1 MLDIDL
7 VTILAEILNFLVI
20 AAALYFLLF
29 KPSVERIEE
38 RSRKN
43 EELLANAKQREEE
56 AEEKLARI
64 EDRLS
69 NIDEEIEA
77 RLEEAYKNAQSESEA
92 LLEETQKEAEK
103 IIRDAEK
110 EAEKRQSLEMEE
122 LEQELVDTI
131 LNISAQ
137 VLSKTTPDK
146 THERLIEEL
155 NQEIWDMGKSDMPQ
169 VKTIRES
176 LSERTPTV
184 NVVSAKELTPDQQRS
199 LVRTFSALADRNVN
213 MEIEIDPE
221 LIAGVRLR
229 MGDMVVEN
237 NLAVELEELKSE
249 VFESL
254 EESIHG
260 EEGE

>member
-7 VTILAEILNFLVI
+7 TTILAEIINFLVI

-29 KPSVERIEE
+29 KPTVKHIEKRAQE
-38 RSRKN
+38 K
-43 EELLANAKQREEE
+43 EEMMLNAKQKENE
-56 AEEKLARI
+56 AEEKLAQI
-64 EDRLS
+64 EARLAD
-69 NIDEEIEA
+69 IDKEIEA
-77 RLEEAYKNAQSESEA
+77 RLEEAYQNAQSESEA
-92 LLEETQKEAEK
+92 LLAETQKEAEK

-110 EAEKRQSLEMEE
+110 EAERRQSLEMEE

-137 VLSKTTPDK
+137 VLSKSTPDK
-146 THERLIEEL
+146 THEKLIEEL

-169 VKTIRES
+169 VRTIRDS

-184 NVVSAKELTPDQQRS
+184 NVVSAKELTPEQQRS

-213 MEIEIDPE
+213 MEIEIDPG
-221 LIAGVRLR
+221 LIAGIRLR
-229 MGDMVVEN
+229 MGDLVVEN
-237 NLAVELEELKSE
+237 NLAVELEELRAE

-254 EESIHG
+254 EASVNA
-260 EEGE
+260 EER

>member
-7 VTILAEILNFLVI
+7 ITILAQIINFLVI

-29 KPSVERIEE
+29 KPTVKRIEKRAQE
-38 RSRKN
+38 K
-43 EELLANAKQREEE
+43 EEMLSNAKQKEKE
-56 AEEKLARI
+56 AEEKLAQV
-64 EDRLS
+64 EARLAD
-69 NIDEEIEA
+69 IDNEIEA
-77 RLEEAYKNAQSESEA
+77 RLEEAYQKAQSESEA
-92 LLEETQKEAEK
+92 LLLETQKEAEK

-131 LNISAQ
+131 LNISSQ
-137 VLSKTTPDK
+137 VLSKSTPDK
-146 THERLIEEL
+146 IHEKLIQDL

-169 VKTIRES
+169 VRTIRDS

-184 NVVSAKELTPDQQRS
+184 NVVSAKELTPEQQRS

-221 LIAGVRLR
+221 LIAGIRLR
-229 MGDMVVEN
+229 MGDLVVEN
-237 NLAVELEELKSE
+237 NLAVELEELRAE
-249 VFESL
+249 VLESL
-254 EESIHG
+254 EESINDS
-260 EEGE
+260 ER

>member
-1 MLDIDL
+1 MLDIDPI
-7 VTILAEILNFLVI
+7 TILAQILNFLVI
-20 AAALYFLLF
+20 AGALYFLLF
-29 KPSVERIEE
+29 KPTVKRIEE
-38 RSRKN
+38 RSQEK
-43 EELLANAKQREEE
+43 EEMMLNAEQKEEE
-56 AEEKLARI
+56 AKKKLAEI
-64 EDRLS
+64 ETRLA
-69 NIDEEIEA
+69 NIDEEIET
-77 RLEEAYKNAQSESEA
+77 RLEEAYQKAQAESES

-103 IIRDAEK
+103 IIRDAER

-122 LEQELVDTI
+122 LEHELVDTI
-131 LNISAQ
+131 LNISSQ

-146 THERLIEEL
+146 THEKLIEEL

-169 VKTIRES
+169 VRTIRES

-213 MEIEIDPE
+213 MEIEINPE
-221 LIAGVRLR
+221 LIAGIRLR
-229 MGDMVVEN
+229 MGDLVVEN

-249 VFESL
+249 VIESL

-260 EEGE
+260 EEG